1 MAGPVPASS
10 PQHTPTGT
18 PMQKHT
24 SPRRAPMSADAYAG
38 FLKLWLTPAH
48 KAPAITPEVEAYLHH
63 ANQQAP
69 LNDESRRVLD
79 QTLRK
84 AA

>member
-1 MAGPVPASS
+1 MK
-10 PQHTPTGT
+10 
-18 PMQKHT
+18 KHS

-48 KAPAITPEVEAYLHH
+48 KVPPITPEVEAYLRH
-63 ANQQAP
+63 ASQQEP
-69 LNDESRRVLD
+69 LSDNARGALGQPTHRA
-79 QTLRK
+79 RK

>member
-1 MAGPVPASS
+1 MT
-10 PQHTPTGT
+10 QHT
-18 PMQKHT
+18 
-24 SPRRAPMSADAYAG
+24 SSRRAPMNADAYAG

-48 KAPAITPEVEAYLHH
+48 KVPAITPEVEAYLRH

>member
-1 MAGPVPASS
+1 MT
-10 PQHTPTGT
+10 QHT
-18 PMQKHT
+18 
-24 SPRRAPMSADAYAG
+24 SSRRAPMSADAYAG

-48 KAPAITPEVEAYLHH
+48 KAPAITPEVEAYLRH

-69 LNDESRRVLD
+69 LNDESRRVLE
-79 QTLRK
+79 QTTRK